1 MVEIVDVNRYMGLWY
16 EITAYPEWFE
26 KRMTD
31 ISAHYTLK
39 DGYVEV
45 LNSGYRNGVRKEAKG
60 RAVVVKNSGNKLL
73 KVSFFRPFY
82 GKYLIVNLADDYS
95 WVVVSNPK
103 HKTLWI
109 LSRTKTMDI
118 DLYNNILVWLKENH
132 FDVSKL
138 KTPQVTYSNA
148 ASISTS

>member
-1 MVEIVDVNRYMGLWY
+1 MVETVDLNRYMGRWY
-16 EITAYPEWFE
+16 EITANPMWFE
-26 KRMTD
+26 KNMTD
-31 ISAHYTLK
+31 VSALYTPK
-39 DGYVEV
+39 EGYVEV
-45 LNSGYRNGVRKEAKG
+45 INSGTRNGVYKEAKG

-109 LSRTKTMDI
+109 LSRTKTMDL
-118 DLYNNILVWLKENH
+118 DLYNKILAWLRENN

-138 KTPQVTYSNA
+138 KKPQIDYSKA